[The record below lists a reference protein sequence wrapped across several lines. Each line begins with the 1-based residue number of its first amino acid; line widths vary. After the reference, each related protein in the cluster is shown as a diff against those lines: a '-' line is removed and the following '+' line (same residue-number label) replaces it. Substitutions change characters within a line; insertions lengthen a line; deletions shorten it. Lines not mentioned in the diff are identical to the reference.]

1 MALLQSIGLGSNKPL
16 NPQPILGLA
25 LSFALMAST
34 GCTAFT
40 NESSSIKT
48 APAAQLNSSAQ
59 QLPVTAQAILGGAT
73 IDLEVASTPQ
83 QQALGLMHR
92 PPLAD
97 DRGML
102 FPFSPPRQ
110 VNFWMKNVPVPLDM
124 VFIYQGQIQEVTHS
138 APPCPEEPCPSYG
151 PAGQPVDYVIELM
164 GGRAEELGLEA
175 GQSVEIV
182 PLKSSNRS

>member
-1 MALLQSIGLGSNKPL
+1 MALLQSISFRSNKPL
-16 NPQPILGLA
+16 GPQRILGFA
-25 LSFALMAST
+25 LSFALIVSA

-40 NESSSIKT
+40 DESHSIKMAPPAQLDSSSQK
-48 APAAQLNSSAQ
+48 
-59 QLPVTAQAILGGAT
+59 LPITAQVILGGAT

-110 VNFWMKNVPVPLDM
+110 VNFWMKNVPAPLDM

-151 PAGQPVDYVIELM
+151 PAGQPVDYVIELR

-182 PLKSSNRS
+182 PLKSSNRP